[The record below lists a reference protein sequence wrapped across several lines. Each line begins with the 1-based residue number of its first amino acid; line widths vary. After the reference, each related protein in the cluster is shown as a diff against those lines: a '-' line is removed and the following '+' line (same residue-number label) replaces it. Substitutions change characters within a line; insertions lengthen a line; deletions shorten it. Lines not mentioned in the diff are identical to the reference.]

1 MIVVSYMP
9 ATFIWKPHRA
19 VMYVAQNIW
28 NEEDFQETFHS
39 EIDLCFETDCNSANS
54 MCHNIVL
61 WVHISWLVCQNYE
74 SRMYYHNHWSVEAY
88 SPLGILCLTKQNMQ
102 SHLTLQKP
110 SEWKPQKIYLIN
122 WFLIMVISTPDVFQL
137 YSLSWISSIGFAKVN
152 SVF

>member
-1 MIVVSYMP
+1 MFHNSDSHAQKLFIEYLHFLILFCIFFTSEGTKRRPSTTVLGINHMIVVSYIP
-9 ATFIWKPHRA
+9 ATFVWKPHRA

-39 EIDLCFETDCNSANS
+39 EIDLCFKTDCNSANN

-88 SPLGILCLTKQNMQ
+88 SPWGILCWTKQNMH
-102 SHLTLQKP
+102 S
-110 SEWKPQKIYLIN
+110 LI
-122 WFLIMVISTPDVFQL
+122 
-137 YSLSWISSIGFAKVN
+137 
-152 SVF
+152 